1 LERGPESRS
10 VCTHVLKKGV
20 RGLGP
25 TADKVHRE
33 SVCSSELNALAAIV
47 EAILDLL
54 ANVIVH
60 LLDRFVPRIC
70 LLRRD
75 DVKEER
81 LIGRAGKS
89 AVV

>member
-10 VCTHVLKKGV
+10 VGTHVLKKGV

-25 TADKVHRE
+25 TADKVHRK

-60 LLDRFVPRIC
+60 LLDCFVPRIC

-81 LIGRAGKS
+81 LIGRAGES